1 MSLPEK
7 IPAEKEGKFNIKNNS
22 RREFMKKN
30 LELCPNRLVTYL
42 NKPSDEFTKAD
53 IIKFVR
59 ENGIKMLNFRYVGG
73 DGRLKTLNF
82 VINSLKHL
90 DDILTYGERVDGSS
104 LFKFIEAVSSDL
116 YVIPRFKTAFVNPF
130 ETVPTLDI
138 LCAFY
143 TSEGKPLEGS
153 PSHIVKKAHETLRE
167 KTGYTMEAMGE
178 LEYYLFSEVD
188 AIYPIVEQK
197 GYHESHPFSKWG
209 AIRQE
214 AMKVISEMGCH
225 IKYGHAE
232 VGNIINEDTEMV
244 QHEIEFLPIAIEDAA
259 DELVLAKW
267 AIREIAY
274 KYNLEVTFAPKI
286 MIGQAGS
293 GLHVHM
299 RLLKDGKNA
308 IAGKDGLTDVAKK
321 LIAGMLDLAPSL
333 TAFGNTVPTS
343 YLRLVPHQE
352 APTRICWGER
362 NRSVLVRIP
371 LGWLGAEKLILDA
384 NPKEPVEKEVS
395 DLNRQTMEIRNAD
408 GSANVHQLIAGL
420 AVAAIHGFEMK
431 NAVKFADKLH
441 VSGKD
446 ASAMQDLNDL
456 PASCWDSADELE
468 KVRAVYEK
476 DGIFPKGMISRIIKD
491 LKSYEDKDLNKKIHG
506 NYKILKKLISE
517 YIHCG

>member
-1 MSLPEK
+1 MDNNLKLNPNK
-7 IPAEKEGKFNIKNNS
+7 LAAYLQKPADK
-22 RREFMKKN
+22 
-30 LELCPNRLVTYL
+30 
-42 NKPSDEFTKAD
+42 FTKAD
-53 IIKFVR
+53 IIKSIVD
-59 ENGIKMLNFRYVGG
+59 NGIKMLNFRYVGG

-82 VINSLKHL
+82 VINGLKHL
-90 DDILTYGERVDGSS
+90 EDILTYGERVDGSS
-104 LFKFIEAVSSDL
+104 LFKFIEATSSDL
-116 YVIPRFKTAFVNPF
+116 YVLPRYKTAFVNPF
-130 ETVPTLDI
+130 EEVPTLDI

-143 TSEGKPLEGS
+143 TSEGRPLEGS
-153 PSHIVKKAHETLRE
+153 PSQIVKKAHEVLKKR
-167 KTGYTMEAMGE
+167 TGLTMEAMGE

-188 AIYPIVEQK
+188 TIYPIVEQK

-232 VGNIINEDTEMV
+232 VGNIINDDTEMV
-244 QHEIEFLPIAIEDAA
+244 QHEIEFLPIPIEDAA

-293 GLHVHM
+293 GLHIHM

-308 IAGKDGLTDVAKK
+308 IADKNGLTETAKK
-321 LIAGMLDLAPSL
+321 LIAGLLDMAPSL

-371 LGWLGAEKLILDA
+371 LGWLGAEKLIYDA
-384 NPKEPVEKEVS
+384 NPLEPADKKQS

-420 AVAAIHGFEMK
+420 AVAALHGLEMK

-441 VSGKD
+441 VVGKE
-446 ASAMQDLNDL
+446 ASAVKDLNDL

-468 KVRAVYEK
+468 KVRKIYEA
-476 DGIFPKGMISRIIKD
+476 DGIFPKGMISRIVKD
-491 LKSYEDKDLNKKIHG
+491 LKSYDDKDLNNKIHG
-506 NYKILKKLISE
+506 NYKLLKKLIAE

>member
-1 MSLPEK
+1 MDQ
-7 IPAEKEGKFNIKNNS
+7 
-22 RREFMKKN
+22 N
-30 LELCPNRLVTYL
+30 LELCPNKLVAYL
-42 NKPSDEFTKAD
+42 KKPAEEFTKAD
-53 IIKFVR
+53 IIKFVKG
-59 ENGIKMLNFRYVGG
+59 NGIKMLNFRYVGG

-82 VINSLKHL
+82 VINSMKHL

-104 LFKFIEAVSSDL
+104 LFTFIEATSSDL
-116 YVIPRFKTAFVNPF
+116 YVFPRYKTAFVNPF
-130 ETVPTLDI
+130 EETPTLDI
-138 LCAFY
+138 LCAFF

-153 PSHIVKKAHETLRE
+153 PSHIVKKAHDVLKA
-167 KTGYTMEAMGE
+167 KTGFTMEAMGE

-188 AIYPIVEQK
+188 TIYPIIEQK

-232 VGNIINEDTEMV
+232 VGNIINDATEMV
-244 QHEIEFLPIAIEDAA
+244 QHEIEFRPISIEDAA

-293 GLHVHM
+293 GLHIHM
-299 RLLKDGKNA
+299 RLMKDGRNA
-308 IAGKDGLTDVAKK
+308 IADKNGLTDTAKK
-321 LIAGMLDLAPSL
+321 LIAGLLDMAPSL

-371 LGWLGAEKLILDA
+371 LGWLGADNLIYEA
-384 NPKEPVEKEVS
+384 NPNEPKDRSRNIV
-395 DLNRQTMEIRNAD
+395 NNQTMEIRNAD

-420 AVAAIHGFEMK
+420 AVAALHGFEMK
-431 NAVKFADKLH
+431 NPVKFADKLH
-441 VSGKD
+441 ISGKE
-446 ASAMQDLNDL
+446 ASAVKDLNDL

-468 KVRAVYEK
+468 KARSVYEK
-476 DGIFPKGMISRIIKD
+476 HGIFPKGMISRIIKD

-506 NYKILKKLISE
+506 NYKILKKLIND

>member
-1 MSLPEK
+1 MDQNLGLCPNKLVSYLQK
-7 IPAEKEGKFNIKNNS
+7 PAEK
-22 RREFMKKN
+22 
-30 LELCPNRLVTYL
+30 
-42 NKPSDEFTKAD
+42 FTKAD
-53 IIKFVR
+53 IIKFIQ
-59 ENGIKMLNFRYVGG
+59 ENGVKMLNFRYVGG

-90 DDILTYGERVDGSS
+90 DEVLTYGERVDGSS
-104 LFKFIEAVSSDL
+104 LFTFIEATSSDL
-116 YVIPRFKTAFVNPF
+116 YVVPKYKTAFVNPF
-130 ETVPTLDI
+130 EEVPTIDI
-138 LCAFY
+138 MCAFY

-153 PSHIVKKAHETLRE
+153 PSYIVKKAHDVLKE
-167 KTGYTMEAMGE
+167 KTGLTMEAMGE

-188 AIYPIVEQK
+188 TIYPIIEQK

-209 AIRQE
+209 AIRHE

-232 VGNIINEDTEMV
+232 VGNIINDDTEMV
-244 QHEIEFLPIAIEDAA
+244 QHEIEFRPVNIEDAA

-293 GLHVHM
+293 GLHIHM
-299 RLLKDGKNA
+299 RLMKNGENA
-308 IAGKDGLTDVAKK
+308 IADKNGLTDTAKK
-321 LIAGMLDLAPSL
+321 LIAGLLDLAPSL

-371 LGWLGAEKLILDA
+371 LGWIGADNLIYGA
-384 NPKEPVEKEVS
+384 NPDEPK
-395 DLNRQTMEIRNAD
+395 DKNRKGINNQTMEIRNAD

-420 AVAAIHGFEMK
+420 AVAAVHGFEMK

-441 VSGKD
+441 IYGKE
-446 ASAMQDLNDL
+446 ASAVSDLNEL

-468 KVRAVYEK
+468 KQRAVYEK
-476 DGIFPKGMISRIIKD
+476 NGVFPKGMISRIIKD
-491 LKSYEDKDLNKKIHG
+491 LKSYEDKDLNKKIQG
-506 NYKILKKLISE
+506 NYKLLKKMIGD

>member
-1 MSLPEK
+1 MDQ
-7 IPAEKEGKFNIKNNS
+7 
-22 RREFMKKN
+22 N
-30 LELCPNRLVTYL
+30 LELCPNKLVAYL
-42 NKPSDEFTKAD
+42 KKPAEDFTKAD
-53 IIKFVR
+53 IIKFVKG
-59 ENGIKMLNFRYVGG
+59 NGIKMLNFRYVGG

-82 VINSLKHL
+82 VINSMKHL

-104 LFKFIEAVSSDL
+104 LFTFIEATSSDL
-116 YVIPRFKTAFVNPF
+116 YVFPRYKTAFVNPF
-130 ETVPTLDI
+130 EETPTLDI
-138 LCAFY
+138 LCAFF

-153 PSHIVKKAHETLRE
+153 PSHIVKKAHDVLKA
-167 KTGYTMEAMGE
+167 KTGFTMEAMGE

-188 AIYPIVEQK
+188 TIYPIIEQK

-209 AIRQE
+209 AIRHE

-232 VGNIINEDTEMV
+232 VGNIINEATEMV
-244 QHEIEFLPIAIEDAA
+244 QHEIEFRPINIEDAA

-293 GLHVHM
+293 GLHIHM
-299 RLLKDGKNA
+299 RLMKDGKNA
-308 IAGKDGLTDVAKK
+308 VADKNGLTDTAKK
-321 LIAGMLDLAPSL
+321 LIAGLLDMAPSL

-371 LGWLGAEKLILDA
+371 LGWLGADNLIYEA
-384 NPKEPVEKEVS
+384 NPNEPKDKSRNIV
-395 DLNRQTMEIRNAD
+395 NNQTMEIRNAD

-420 AVAAIHGFEMK
+420 AVAALHGFEMK
-431 NAVKFADKLH
+431 NSVKFADKLH
-441 VSGKD
+441 ISGKE
-446 ASAMQDLNDL
+446 ASAVKDLNDL

-468 KVRAVYEK
+468 KVRSVYEK
-476 DGIFPKGMISRIIKD
+476 HGIFPKGMISRIIKD

-506 NYKILKKLISE
+506 NYKILKKLIND

>member
-1 MSLPEK
+1 
-7 IPAEKEGKFNIKNNS
+7 
-22 RREFMKKN
+22 MKKE
-30 LELCPNRLVTYL
+30 LELCPNKLVAHL
-42 NKPSDEFTKAD
+42 NKPSEEFTKAD
-53 IIKFVR
+53 IIRFIKEF
-59 ENGIKMLNFRYVGG
+59 GIKMLNFRYVGG

-82 VINSLKHL
+82 VINSMDHL

-104 LFKFIEAVSSDL
+104 LFGFIEATSSDL
-116 YVIPRFKTAFVNPF
+116 YVLPRYKTAFVNPF

-138 LCAFY
+138 LCAYY

-153 PSHIVKKAHETLRE
+153 PSHIVKKAHEVLKK
-167 KTGYTMEAMGE
+167 KTGLTMEAMGE

-188 AIYPIVEQK
+188 TIYPIIEQK

-232 VGNIINEDTEMV
+232 VGNIINEETEMV
-244 QHEIEFLPIAIEDAA
+244 QHEIEFRPIPIEDAA

-274 KYNLEVTFAPKI
+274 KYNLEVTFAPKV

-308 IAGKDGLTDVAKK
+308 IADRNGLTDTAKK
-321 LIAGMLDLAPSL
+321 LIAGLLELAPSL

-371 LGWLGAEKLILDA
+371 LGWLGAEKLIYNA
-384 NPKEPVEKEVS
+384 NPNEPKTRKAGE
-395 DLNRQTMEIRNAD
+395 LNRQTMEIRNAD
-408 GSANVHQLIAGL
+408 GSANVHQLMAGL
-420 AVAAIHGFEMK
+420 AVAAIHGFDMK

-441 VSGKD
+441 VSGKE
-446 ASAMQDLNDL
+446 ASAVTDLNDL
-456 PASCWDSADELE
+456 PASCWDSAAELE
-468 KVRAVYEK
+468 KVRSVYEA
-476 DGIFPKGMISRIIKD
+476 DAIFPKGMISRIIKD
-491 LKSYEDKDLNKKIHG
+491 LRSFEDKDLNKKIHG
-506 NYKILKKLISE
+506 NYKILKKLIAE

>member
-1 MSLPEK
+1 MDQ
-7 IPAEKEGKFNIKNNS
+7 
-22 RREFMKKN
+22 N
-30 LELCPNRLVTYL
+30 LKLSPNKLVTYL
-42 NKPSDEFTKAD
+42 QKPAEKFTKAD
-53 IIKFVR
+53 IIKFVV

-82 VINSLKHL
+82 VINNLKHL

-104 LFKFIEAVSSDL
+104 LFSFIEATSSDL
-116 YVIPRFKTAFVNPF
+116 YVVPRYKTAFVNPF
-130 ETVPTLDI
+130 EEVPTLDI

-153 PSHIVKKAHETLRE
+153 PSYIVQKAHDVLKK
-167 KTGYTMEAMGE
+167 KTGLTMEAMGE

-188 AIYPIVEQK
+188 TIYPIIEQK

-232 VGNIINEDTEMV
+232 VGNIINDETEMV
-244 QHEIEFLPIAIEDAA
+244 QHEIEFRPINIEDAA

-293 GLHVHM
+293 GLHIHM
-299 RLLKDGKNA
+299 RLMKDGKNA
-308 IAGKDGLTDVAKK
+308 IADKNGLTDNAKK
-321 LIAGMLDLAPSL
+321 LIAGLLDLAPSL

-371 LGWLGAEKLILDA
+371 LGWLGADNLIYDA
-384 NPKEPVEKEVS
+384 NPQEPVDKS
-395 DLNRQTMEIRNAD
+395 RTLMNNQTMEIRNAD

-420 AVAAIHGFEMK
+420 AIAAIHGFEMK
-431 NAVKFADKLH
+431 NAVKFADNLH
-441 VSGKD
+441 ISGKE
-446 ASAMQDLNDL
+446 ASAIKDLNDL
-456 PASCWDSADELE
+456 PSSCWDSADELD
-468 KVRAVYEK
+468 KSRAVYEK
-476 DGIFPKGMISRIIKD
+476 NGIFPKGMISRIIKD

>member
-1 MSLPEK
+1 MDQ
-7 IPAEKEGKFNIKNNS
+7 
-22 RREFMKKN
+22 N
-30 LELCPNRLVTYL
+30 LKLSPNKLVTYL
-42 NKPSDEFTKAD
+42 QKPAEKFTKAD
-53 IIKFVR
+53 IIKFVV

-82 VINSLKHL
+82 VINNLKHL

-104 LFKFIEAVSSDL
+104 LFSFIEATSSDL
-116 YVIPRFKTAFVNPF
+116 YVVPRYKTAFVNPF
-130 ETVPTLDI
+130 EEVPTLDI

-153 PSHIVKKAHETLRE
+153 PSYIVQKAHDVLKK
-167 KTGYTMEAMGE
+167 KTGLTMEAMGE

-188 AIYPIVEQK
+188 TIYPIIEQK

-232 VGNIINEDTEMV
+232 VGNIINDETEMV
-244 QHEIEFLPIAIEDAA
+244 QHEIEFRPINIEDAA

-293 GLHVHM
+293 GLHIHM
-299 RLLKDGKNA
+299 RLMKDGKNA
-308 IAGKDGLTDVAKK
+308 IADKNGLTDNAKK
-321 LIAGMLDLAPSL
+321 LIAGLLDLAPSL

-371 LGWLGAEKLILDA
+371 LGWLGADNLIYDA
-384 NPKEPVEKEVS
+384 NPQEPVDKS
-395 DLNRQTMEIRNAD
+395 RTLMNNQTMEIRNAD

-431 NAVKFADKLH
+431 NAVKFADNLH
-441 VSGKD
+441 ISGKE
-446 ASAMQDLNDL
+446 ASAIKDLNDL
-456 PASCWDSADELE
+456 PSSCWDSADELD
-468 KVRAVYEK
+468 KSRAVYEK
-476 DGIFPKGMISRIIKD
+476 NGIFPKGMISRIIKD

>member
-1 MSLPEK
+1 
-7 IPAEKEGKFNIKNNS
+7 
-22 RREFMKKN
+22 MKKE
-30 LELCPNRLVTYL
+30 LELCPNKLVAHL
-42 NKPSDEFTKAD
+42 NKPSEEFTKAD
-53 IIKFVR
+53 IIRFIKEF
-59 ENGIKMLNFRYVGG
+59 GIKMLNFRYVGG

-82 VINSLKHL
+82 VINSMDHL

-104 LFKFIEAVSSDL
+104 LFGFIEATSSDL
-116 YVIPRFKTAFVNPF
+116 YVLPRYKTAFVNPF

-138 LCAFY
+138 LCAYY

-153 PSHIVKKAHETLRE
+153 PSHIVKKAHEVLKK
-167 KTGYTMEAMGE
+167 KTGLTMEAMGE

-188 AIYPIVEQK
+188 TIYPIIEQK

-232 VGNIINEDTEMV
+232 VGNIINEETEMV
-244 QHEIEFLPIAIEDAA
+244 QHEIEFRPIPIEDAA

-274 KYNLEVTFAPKI
+274 KYNLEVTFAPKV

-308 IAGKDGLTDVAKK
+308 IADRNGLTDTAKK
-321 LIAGMLDLAPSL
+321 LIAGLLELAPSL

-371 LGWLGAEKLILDA
+371 LGWLGAEKLIYNA
-384 NPKEPVEKEVS
+384 NPNEPKTRKAGE
-395 DLNRQTMEIRNAD
+395 LNRQTMEIRNAD
-408 GSANVHQLIAGL
+408 GSANVHQLMAGL
-420 AVAAIHGFEMK
+420 AVAAIHGFDMK

-441 VSGKD
+441 VSGKE
-446 ASAMQDLNDL
+446 ASAVTDLNDL
-456 PASCWDSADELE
+456 PASCWDSAAELE
-468 KVRAVYEK
+468 KVRSVYEA
-476 DGIFPKGMISRIIKD
+476 DAIFPKRMISRIIKD
-491 LKSYEDKDLNKKIHG
+491 LRSFEDKDLNKKIHG
-506 NYKILKKLISE
+506 NYKILKKLIAE

>member
-1 MSLPEK
+1 
-7 IPAEKEGKFNIKNNS
+7 
-22 RREFMKKN
+22 MKKD
-30 LELCPNRLVTYL
+30 LELCPNKLVAHL
-42 NKPSDEFTKAD
+42 NKPAEEFTKAD
-53 IIKFVR
+53 IIKFVK
-59 ENGIKMLNFRYVGG
+59 EYGIKMLNFRYVGG

-82 VINSLKHL
+82 VISSMKHL
-90 DDILTYGERVDGSS
+90 DDILSYGERVDGSS
-104 LFKFIEAVSSDL
+104 LFGFIEATSSDL
-116 YVIPRFKTAFVNPF
+116 YVMPRYKTAFVNPF

-153 PSHIVKKAHETLRE
+153 PSYIVKKAHDILKK
-167 KTGYTMEAMGE
+167 KTGYSMEAMGE

-188 AIYPIVEQK
+188 TIYPIIEQK

-232 VGNIINEDTEMV
+232 VGNIINDDTEMV
-244 QHEIEFLPIAIEDAA
+244 QHEIEFRPINIEDAA

-267 AIREIAY
+267 AVREIAY

-299 RLLKDGKNA
+299 RLMKDGKNA
-308 IAGKDGLTDVAKK
+308 IADKKGLTDTAKK
-321 LIAGMLDLAPSL
+321 LIAGLLDLAPSL

-362 NRSVLVRIP
+362 NRSVLIRIP
-371 LGWLGAEKLILDA
+371 LGWLGADDLIYDA
-384 NPKEPVEKEVS
+384 NPLEPK
-395 DLNRQTMEIRNAD
+395 DKTKAGINNQTMEIRNAD
-408 GSANVHQLIAGL
+408 GSANVHQLMAGL
-420 AVAAIHGFEMK
+420 AVAALHGFEMK
-431 NAVKFADKLH
+431 NAVKFAEKLH
-441 VSGKD
+441 ISGME
-446 ASAMQDLNDL
+446 ASAIKNLNDL
-456 PASCWDSADELE
+456 PASCYDSADELE
-468 KVRAVYEK
+468 KAREIYQK

-491 LKSYEDKDLNKKIHG
+491 LKSFEDKDLNRKIQG
-506 NYKILKKLISE
+506 NYKILKKLIND

>member
-1 MSLPEK
+1 MDNNLKLNPNK
-7 IPAEKEGKFNIKNNS
+7 LAAYLQKPADK
-22 RREFMKKN
+22 
-30 LELCPNRLVTYL
+30 
-42 NKPSDEFTKAD
+42 FTKAD
-53 IIKFVR
+53 IIKFIVD
-59 ENGIKMLNFRYVGG
+59 NGIKMLNFRYVGG

-82 VINSLKHL
+82 VINGLKHL
-90 DDILTYGERVDGSS
+90 EDILTYGERVDGSS
-104 LFKFIEAVSSDL
+104 LFKFIEATSSDL
-116 YVIPRFKTAFVNPF
+116 YVLPRYKTAFVNPF
-130 ETVPTLDI
+130 EEVPTLDI

-143 TSEGKPLEGS
+143 TSEGRPLEGS
-153 PSHIVKKAHETLRE
+153 PSQIVKKAHEVLKKR
-167 KTGYTMEAMGE
+167 TGLTMEAMGE

-188 AIYPIVEQK
+188 TIYPIVEQK

-232 VGNIINEDTEMV
+232 VGNIINDDTEMV
-244 QHEIEFLPIAIEDAA
+244 QHEIEFLPIPIEDAA

-293 GLHVHM
+293 GLHIHM

-308 IAGKDGLTDVAKK
+308 IADKNGLTETAKK
-321 LIAGMLDLAPSL
+321 LIAGLLDMAPSL

-371 LGWLGAEKLILDA
+371 LGWLGAEKLIYDA
-384 NPKEPVEKEVS
+384 NPLEPADKKQS

-420 AVAAIHGFEMK
+420 AVAALHGLEMK

-441 VSGKD
+441 VVGKE
-446 ASAMQDLNDL
+446 ASAVKDLNDL

-468 KVRAVYEK
+468 KVRKIYEA
-476 DGIFPKGMISRIIKD
+476 DGIFPKGMISRIVKD
-491 LKSYEDKDLNKKIHG
+491 LKSYDDKDLNNKIHG
-506 NYKILKKLISE
+506 NYKLLKKLIAE

>member
-1 MSLPEK
+1 
-7 IPAEKEGKFNIKNNS
+7 
-22 RREFMKKN
+22 MKKE
-30 LELCPNRLVTYL
+30 LELCPNKLVAYL
-42 NKPSDEFTKAD
+42 NKPADEFTKAD
-53 IIKFVR
+53 IIKFIK

-82 VINSLKHL
+82 VISSMKHL

-104 LFKFIEAVSSDL
+104 LFGFIEATSSDL
-116 YVIPRFKTAFVNPF
+116 YVLPKYRTAFLNPF
-130 ETVPTLDI
+130 EEVPTVDI
-138 LCAFY
+138 LCAYY
-143 TSEGKPLEGS
+143 TSDGKPLEGS
-153 PSHIVKKAHETLRE
+153 PSHIVKKAHDILKK
-167 KTGYTMEAMGE
+167 KTGYSMEAMGE
-178 LEYYLFSEVD
+178 LEYYLFSEID
-188 AIYPIVEQK
+188 AIYPIIEQK

-232 VGNIINEDTEMV
+232 VGNIINDDTEMV
-244 QHEIEFLPIAIEDAA
+244 QHEIEFIPIAIEDAA

-274 KYNLEVTFAPKI
+274 KYNLEVTFAPKV

-299 RLLKDGKNA
+299 RLLKDKKNA
-308 IAGKDGLTDVAKK
+308 IADRKGLTDVAKK
-321 LIAGMLDLAPSL
+321 LIAGLLDMAPSL

-371 LGWLGAEKLILDA
+371 LGWLGAEKLIYDA
-384 NPKEPVEKEVS
+384 NPNEPAKKRTS

-420 AVAAIHGFEMK
+420 AVAALHGFEMK

-441 VSGKD
+441 VTGKEASGVKD
-446 ASAMQDLNDL
+446 LKDL
-456 PASCWDSADELE
+456 PASCFDSAAELE
-468 KVRAVYEK
+468 KVRKIYEK
-476 DGIFPKGMISRIIKD
+476 DGIFPKGMISGIIKD
-491 LKSYEDKDLNKKIHG
+491 LKSFGDADLNNKIHG
-506 NYKILKKLISE
+506 NYKLLKKLIADH
-517 YIHCG
+517 IHCG

>member
-1 MSLPEK
+1 MDQT
-7 IPAEKEGKFNIKNNS
+7 
-22 RREFMKKN
+22 
-30 LELCPNRLVTYL
+30 LELCPNKLVAYL
-42 NKPSDEFTKAD
+42 KKPAEEFTKAD
-53 IIKFVR
+53 IIKFVKG
-59 ENGIKMLNFRYVGG
+59 NGIKMLNFRYVGG

-90 DDILTYGERVDGSS
+90 DEILTYGERVDGSS
-104 LFKFIEAVSSDL
+104 LFSFIEATSSDL
-116 YVIPRFKTAFVNPF
+116 YVFPRYKTAFVNPF
-130 ETVPTLDI
+130 EETPTLDI
-138 LCAFY
+138 LCAFF

-153 PSHIVKKAHETLRE
+153 PSHIVKKAHDVLKA

-188 AIYPIVEQK
+188 TIYPIIEQK

-232 VGNIINEDTEMV
+232 VGNIINDATEMV
-244 QHEIEFLPIAIEDAA
+244 QHEIEFRPVNIEDAA

-293 GLHVHM
+293 GLHIHM
-299 RLLKDGKNA
+299 RLMKDGKNA
-308 IAGKDGLTDVAKK
+308 VADKKGLTDTAKK
-321 LIAGMLDLAPSL
+321 LIAGLLDMAPSL

-371 LGWLGAEKLILDA
+371 LGWLGADNLIYDA
-384 NPKEPVEKEVS
+384 NPKEPKDTSRNIV
-395 DLNRQTMEIRNAD
+395 NNQTMEIRNAD

-431 NAVKFADKLH
+431 NGVKFADKLH
-441 VSGKD
+441 IESKE
-446 ASAMQDLNDL
+446 ASAVKDLNDL

-468 KVRAVYEK
+468 KARAVYEK
-476 DGIFPKGMISRIIKD
+476 NGIFPKGMISRIIKD

-506 NYKILKKLISE
+506 NYKILKKLIND